1 MNGHK
6 LNAIKRT
13 SRKDALL
20 AQLIFMMGKFN
31 IDYAMLA
38 RLTGQDKRSIK
49 YGVQHP
55 DHIKTERLVVLIN
68 AILDYIEMVK
78 CTDFDY

>member
-1 MNGHK
+1 MQQQLKGLNKMNGHK

-20 AQLIFMMGKFN
+20 AQLIFMMGKFH

-38 RLTGQDKRSIK
+38 RLCQRHAYAPEWHNGNSDTFYALQ
-49 YGVQHP
+49 
-55 DHIKTERLVVLIN
+55 
-68 AILDYIEMVK
+68 
-78 CTDFDY
+78 